1 MRIVFGFLGKK
12 EQKPSD
18 SKVSLDVQD
27 PRDEDGHCLISG
39 NLQIKG
45 DVYFSGSL
53 RIDGRI
59 DGKVSTYEGRK
70 GQVIVS
76 KGAIVNGP
84 INATSVLADGLIN
97 GTMDVIEKLE
107 CRPHAIIRGHVTYG
121 SMDIADGA
129 QIEARCRK
137 REANSDKNK
146 QHNKA
151 TAFLATR
158 PAGKKS

>member
-1 MRIVFGFLGKK
+1 MFGFLGKGK
-12 EQKPSD
+12 DKSG
-18 SKVSLDVQD
+18 SAGAVSLDVVD
-27 PRDEDGHCLISG
+27 PRDEHGHCLISG

-53 RIDGRI
+53 RVDGRI
-59 DGKVSTYEGRK
+59 DGKISTYEGRR

-84 INATSVLADGLIN
+84 INATSVLADGLIS
-97 GTMDVIEKLE
+97 GTMEVSEKLE
-107 CRPHAIIRGHVTYG
+107 CRSNAVIRGHVTYG

-137 REANSDKNK
+137 REINTGKKSKTSGTN
-146 QHNKA
+146 
-151 TAFLATR
+151 FLATR
-158 PAGKKS
+158 APKK

>member
-1 MRIVFGFLGKK
+1 MFGFLGKGNK
-12 EQKPSD
+12 NND
-18 SKVSLDVQD
+18 SSSVSLDVVD
-27 PRDEDGHCLISG
+27 PRDEHGHCLISG

-53 RIDGRI
+53 RVDGRV
-59 DGKVSTYEGRK
+59 DGKISTYEGRK

-84 INATSVLADGLIN
+84 INATSVLADGLIS
-97 GTMDVIEKLE
+97 GTMDVAEKLE
-107 CRPHAIIRGHVTYG
+107 CRANAVIRGHVTYG

-137 REANSDKNK
+137 REANSGKNK
-146 QHNKA
+146 NK
-151 TAFLATR
+151 TSGNNFLATR
-158 PAGKKS
+158 APKK